1 MDCLFCKI
9 IKKEIPCDIIYEDDT
24 VMAFLDIHPN
34 VDGHTLIIPKKHFED
49 FTELD
54 EKTLFH
60 MKEVATKLSNL
71 LMEKLNKKGFT
82 LTMNYKDAQE
92 IKHVHLH
99 LLPDLHHKTKLHPLA
114 EIKTLITNEK
124 ASKN

>member
-9 IKKEIPCDIIYEDDT
+9 AKKEIPGHIIYEDDT
-24 VMAFLDIHPN
+24 VIAFLDIHPN

-54 EKTLFH
+54 KETLFH
-60 MKEVATKLSNL
+60 MKEVAAKLSEEI
-71 LMEKLNKKGFT
+71 MEKLHKKGMT
-82 LTMNYKDAQE
+82 LTINYKDAQE

-99 LLPDLHHKTKLHPLA
+99 LLPDLQHKTKLHPLE
-114 EIKTLITNEK
+114 EILSMIKNEK
-124 ASKN
+124 SRV

>member
-9 IKKEIPCDIIYEDDT
+9 AKKEIPSHIIYEDDM
-24 VMAFLDIHPN
+24 VLAFLDIHPN

-49 FTELD
+49 FTSLD
-54 EKTLFH
+54 KETLFH
-60 MKEVATKLSNL
+60 MKEVSETLSHI
-71 LMEKLNKKGFT
+71 LMEKLNKQGMT

-99 LLPDLHHKTKLHPLA
+99 LLPDLRHKTKLHSLD
-114 EIKTLITNEK
+114 EIETLLKNEK
-124 ASKN
+124 